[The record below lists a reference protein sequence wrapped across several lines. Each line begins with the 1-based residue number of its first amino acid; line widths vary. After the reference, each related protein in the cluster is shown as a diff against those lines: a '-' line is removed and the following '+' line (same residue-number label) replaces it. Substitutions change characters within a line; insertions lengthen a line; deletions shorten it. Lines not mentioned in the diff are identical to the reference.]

1 MFGGILYLLK
11 EIEVKNVVIG
21 KQFEDSENYREFFKI
36 VKAKNVNVFVVSESQ
51 KINIEKDLF
60 LDILW
65 PNKNQEIQENSINN
79 NALVCKL
86 NYKSFSMLFTGDIE
100 DEAEKVL
107 SSKYKDTNV
116 LKADI
121 LKVRTSRLKDF
132 FWYRVLELN

>member
-1 MFGGILYLLK
+1 MYLLK

-21 KQFEDSENYREFFKI
+21 KLFKDYENYAEFLKI
-36 VKAKNVNVFVVSESQ
+36 VKAKNINVLVVSESQ
-51 KINIEKDLF
+51 KINIEKDLCF
-60 LDILW
+60 DILW

-100 DEAEKVL
+100 EETEKIL
-107 SSKYKDTNV
+107 SSKYKGTNI

-121 LKVRTSRLKDF
+121 LKVRSSRIKDF
-132 FWYRVLELN
+132 F